1 MVKKL
6 HVNANS
12 LTENQ
17 LAGAIKESASSIWL
31 AGLGAF
37 GKAQEEGNK
46 VFEALVKEGSNLQ
59 MRSKSFTE
67 ERIGAMTGKVSK
79 AAGDVAKQ
87 ASQSWDKLEGV
98 FENRVARAL
107 SRLGVPTN
115 KDIQALIA
123 RVEQLNESVQ
133 KLGGKPVARRAART
147 TKAVAAVPAKA
158 GKAAKKAAKTAV
170 KRARRAVA

>member
-6 HVNANS
+6 HVSANS
-12 LTENQ
+12 LAENQ

-37 GKAQEEGNK
+37 AKAQEEGNK

-98 FENRVARAL
+98 FESRVARAL

-133 KLGGKPVARRAART
+133 KLGGKPVTRRSTRT
-147 TKAVAAVPAKA
+147 TKAVAAVAAKA
-158 GKAAKKAAKTAV
+158 GKATKKAAKTAV
-170 KRARRAVA
+170 KRARKAIV

>member
-6 HVNANS
+6 KPESTDNRQHD
-12 LTENQ
+12 NQ
-17 LAGAIKESASSIWL
+17 LAAAIKESASQIWL

-37 GKAQEEGNK
+37 GKAQQEGNK
-46 VFEALVKEGSNLQ
+46 MFETLVKEGNSLQ
-59 MRSKSFTE
+59 SLSKNFTE
-67 ERIGAMTGKVSK
+67 KQIGAVTGKVSK

-98 FENRVARAL
+98 FESRVARAL

-123 RVEQLNESVQ
+123 RVEELNSSVQ
-133 KLGGKPVARRAART
+133 KLGGKPVAKAAAAKRASRAAKPAAT
-147 TKAVAAVPAKA
+147 TAKPA
-158 GKAAKKAAKTAV
+158 GKRVRKAA
-170 KRARRAVA
+170 